1 MEGLSLD
8 VFNQDAF
15 SAISLSAAVD
25 KIDYVPSFLD
35 SMPGL
40 FETDSV
46 RTEEIWIEER
56 TTGAVVLQTS
66 PRGTPLR
73 NEGMDKR
80 VARPFKTVRVG
91 DSSRIVPSELQ
102 NIRAFGTAD
111 VLMSLQLEIARRQLK
126 IKRNLSL
133 TWENLKLGAV
143 QGKVV
148 DADGSLIYNWAT
160 EFNQTIP
167 AEVNFDL
174 ENTNPASGAVRKA
187 CTGVVRSIRRGLKGR
202 PLIRIV
208 GICGDNFWDDFTSHK
223 EVRETYKNWA
233 AAADLRNDVG
243 AAWSGFRYGEINFFN
258 YRGTDDNSTV
268 AVPTNKCKF
277 FPVGAGIF
285 RWAQSPGESFEFVNT
300 PGQRV
305 YSRIV
310 VDKDRNSWADVEETS
325 YPLPVCTMPQ
335 ALGSAANTE
344 ANLG

>member
-1 MEGLSLD
+1 MDGLSLD

-15 SAISLSAAVD
+15 TAISLSAAVD
-25 KIDYVPSFLD
+25 KIDYVPNFLD
-35 SMPGL
+35 AMPGL

-56 TTGAVVLQTS
+56 STGAVVLQTS
-66 PRGTPLR
+66 PRGTPPR
-73 NEGMDKR
+73 NEGPDIR
-80 VARPFKTVRVG
+80 LARSFKTRRIA
-91 DSSRIVPSELQ
+91 DASRITANELQ

-111 VLMSLQLEIARRQLK
+111 QLMSLQIEIARRQQK
-126 IKRNLSL
+126 IKRNLAL

-143 QGKVV
+143 QGIVN
-148 DADGSLIYNWAT
+148 DADGTLIYNWAT
-160 EFNQTIP
+160 EFNQSIP
-167 AEVNFDL
+167 AEINFDL
-174 ENTNPASGAVRKA
+174 ENANPASGAVRKQ
-187 CTGVVRSIRRGLKGR
+187 CTQVVRSIRRGLKGK
-202 PLIRIV
+202 PFFRIV
-208 GICGDNFWDDFTSHK
+208 GLCGDAFWDDFTAHP

-268 AVPTNKCKF
+268 AVPTTKCKF
-277 FPVGAGIF
+277 FPVGSGIF

-300 PGQRV
+300 PGQLV

-310 VDKDRNSWADVEETS
+310 LDKDRNAWADVEEYS

-335 ALGSAANTE
+335 ALAAGKNTSA
-344 ANLG
+344 G